1 MNLEF
6 KRCFLCKGNSLQ
18 IKYFYHN
25 QNINSESNEYFDK
38 KNNIYSCEKCKI
50 SYCDDVST
58 ENLNKYYETLDKK
71 VPKFHIINSK
81 NLIQDFL
88 VRFYTL

>member
-38 KNNIYSCEKCKI
+38 KIIYIHVKNVKLVIVMTFLQKI
-50 SYCDDVST
+50 
-58 ENLNKYYETLDKK
+58 
-71 VPKFHIINSK
+71 
-81 NLIQDFL
+81 
-88 VRFYTL
+88 